1 MPQTETA
8 NYPSISMPSEQPK
21 PKQSRPTIGQTT
33 IPSLNSVW
41 PDLKQLLGLKTP
53 EQELQDQLAKGEGVS
68 RLHRLGGVASLLN
81 LYDEEERQFKDSYD
95 AHQALLEMD
104 SGSGGPGDGSGSNQ
118 ESEDEMGKT
127 MVGGDNV
134 ENVTININVPE
145 SKDSGGDAA
154 DEEEEEEPDP
164 PAGKKPVIP
173 AILIPDPAP
182 ITEQPATLKPTV
194 ARVLGPLLLA
204 AAIPTAAIGAATYY
218 LSRPGPDDTDRNTQ
232 IDHDFQ
238 GGIPAEEMLKQ
249 SGN

>member
-1 MPQTETA
+1 
-8 NYPSISMPSEQPK
+8 
-21 PKQSRPTIGQTT
+21 
-33 IPSLNSVW
+33 
-41 PDLKQLLGLKTP
+41 
-53 EQELQDQLAKGEGVS
+53 
-68 RLHRLGGVASLLN
+68 
-81 LYDEEERQFKDSYD
+81 
-95 AHQALLEMD
+95 
-104 SGSGGPGDGSGSNQ
+104 
-118 ESEDEMGKT
+118 MGKT

-145 SKDSGGDAA
+145 STDSGGDAA